1 MYSQCFRLQNVF
13 DVLDLNDDLLGD
25 KNDEMQGRREI
36 NKIIL
41 DQLAIQTYCDN
52 VLPFFDNV
60 KNKEEKIYN

>member
-1 MYSQCFRLQNVF
+1 MYSQCFRLKNVF

-52 VLPFFDNV
+52 V
-60 KNKEEKIYN
+60 